1 MRSSG
6 PASGRQLIV
15 VVRRRGSC
23 LMWTSLALLANL
35 VSFALGVYYLLL
47 LYRRIG
53 KPEGADPEYNTGYRR
68 WSGTYKLLG
77 WGWVAFSIVALIASL
92 VGFLDRT
99 AQR

>member
-1 MRSSG
+1 M
-6 PASGRQLIV
+6 
-15 VVRRRGSC
+15 
-23 LMWTSLALLANL
+23 LANF

-53 KPEGADPEYNTGYRR
+53 KPEGADPEYDAGYRR

-77 WGWVAFSIVALIASL
+77 WGRVAFSIVGLIASL
-92 VGFLDRT
+92 VGFLGRT